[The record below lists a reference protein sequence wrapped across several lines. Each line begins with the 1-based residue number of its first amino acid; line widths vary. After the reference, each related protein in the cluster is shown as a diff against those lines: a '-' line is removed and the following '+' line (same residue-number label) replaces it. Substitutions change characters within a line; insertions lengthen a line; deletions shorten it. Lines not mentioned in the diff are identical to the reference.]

1 MKHQLTVGAP
11 CFSGGLDFS
20 PMNGNWGC
28 AEGFSPGLYGPALKR
43 KRGLEPSVSAKALS
57 PHKCGGFHP
66 NSFTLLDLLLTICL
80 LTLMPGFSFAQ
91 ASKQK
96 TKIATSQAEAT
107 GPIAIRGG
115 KLLTIT
121 HGVIENGV
129 VVMENGKITAV
140 GPAGTSIPRGATIID
155 ATGMTVYPGLIDS
168 ETNLGLVEVEAD
180 QMSND
185 MNEPSDEI
193 MPHMHVADA
202 FHSETQ
208 RIPVVRVN
216 GITNAIVAPGTED
229 SLPGQDIFIQLDG
242 KDRDQMILVRDVALA
257 LNFSG
262 DQRRRGGRG
271 EGGGGGIGNRYPSTR
286 MGLATQLR
294 QAFMDAQDYETKMKA
309 AENRKPEASGG
320 SGGGRSGGGS
330 DRQKRDLKL
339 EALLPYLHGQKPV
352 VIGARD
358 AYDVENAMRVA
369 KEFNLKVVLNHVT
382 HSQQILDEIAS
393 WKVPVI
399 VGPIYDFPRSDER
412 YDAVYS
418 LPAEL
423 AKRGVKIAFA
433 SYRVEHNRNLPYAA
447 GYSVAFGLPYE
458 EALKAV
464 TINPAEIWGVADR
477 LGSLDV
483 GKTANVV
490 IANGDPLDVKT
501 DVKQVFIDGRSIPME
516 NRQTHLRDQYGGVP
530 SAPSASK

>member
-1 MKHQLTVGAP
+1 MNMNQKVQTKHAP
-11 CFSGGLDFS
+11 SWSGYEEYGLS
-20 PMNGNWGC
+20 TKTRH
-28 AEGFSPGLYGPALKR
+28 AASLLV
-43 KRGLEPSVSAKALS
+43 L
-57 PHKCGGFHP
+57 
-66 NSFTLLDLLLTICL
+66 FTLAVLFTLVLLQAPI
-80 LTLMPGFSFAQ
+80 FAQ
-91 ASKQK
+91 SKQK
-96 TKIATSQAEAT
+96 ARAVNPPAPTAAEPN

-129 VVMENGKITAV
+129 VVIDNGKITAV
-140 GPAGTSIPRGATIID
+140 GPAGTAIPKGANVID

-180 QMSND
+180 QNGND
-185 MNEPSDEI
+185 LNEPSDEI
-193 MPHMHVADA
+193 MPHMHVFDA

-216 GITNAIVAPGTED
+216 GITNAIVAPGTQN

-242 KDRDQMILVRDVALA
+242 KDRDQMILVSDIALP

-262 DQRRRGGRG
+262 AQRRRAMPGQ
-271 EGGGGGIGNRYPSTR
+271 GGGGGGAARFPSTR
-286 MGLATQLR
+286 MGLASQLR
-294 QAFMDAQDYETKMKA
+294 QAFIDAQDYETRMQA
-309 AENRKPEASGG
+309 PARPSSPDSSRSGQGGGARGG
-320 SGGGRSGGGS
+320 SE
-330 DRQKRDLKL
+330 RQKRDLKL

-352 VIGARD
+352 VIGAED
-358 AYDVENAMRVA
+358 GYDVENAMRLA
-369 KEFNLKVVLNHVT
+369 REFNLRVVLNHVT
-382 HSQQILDEIAS
+382 HSQEILDEIAS

-399 VGPIYDFPRSDER
+399 VGPIYAFPRPDER

-423 AKRGVKIAFA
+423 NQRGVKIAFA

-464 TINPAEIWGVADR
+464 TINPAEIWGVADK

-483 GKTANVV
+483 GKTANLV

-501 DVKQVFIDGRSIPME
+501 DVKQVFIEGRKIPME
-516 NRQTHLRDQYGGVP
+516 NRQTQLRDQYGGVP
-530 SAPSASK
+530 PAAGH

>member
-1 MKHQLTVGAP
+1 MKPRLLLLSAVVLSASLTV
-11 CFSGGLDFS
+11 
-20 PMNGNWGC
+20 
-28 AEGFSPGLYGPALKR
+28 
-43 KRGLEPSVSAKALS
+43 
-57 PHKCGGFHP
+57 
-66 NSFTLLDLLLTICL
+66 
-80 LTLMPGFSFAQ
+80 AQ
-91 ASKQK
+91 GSRQK
-96 TKIATSQAEAT
+96 TRMATSQVEAN

-140 GPAGTSIPRGATIID
+140 GPGNTSIPRGATVVD

-185 MNEPSDEI
+185 LVEPSDEI

-216 GITNAIVAPGTED
+216 GITNAIVAPGSDD
-229 SLPGQDIFIQLDG
+229 SLPGQDILIQLDG
-242 KDRDQMILVRDVALA
+242 KDRDEMILVRDIAMP

-262 DQRRRGGRG
+262 EQRRRGGRG
-271 EGGGGGIGNRYPSTR
+271 EGGGGGGPGGRFPSTR
-286 MGLATQLR
+286 MGLASQLR
-294 QAFMDAQDYETKMKA
+294 QALLDAQDYEARQSAPSKKSDSGAKA
-309 AENRKPEASGG
+309 SSSGG
-320 SGGGRSGGGS
+320 ES
-330 DRQKRDLKL
+330 RQKRDLKL
-339 EALLPYLHGQKPV
+339 EALLPYLHGQRPV
-352 VIGARD
+352 VIGAKD
-358 AYDVENAMRVA
+358 GYDLENAMRLA
-369 KEFNLKVVLNHVT
+369 REFNLKVILNHVT

-418 LPAEL
+418 LPSEL
-423 AKRGVKIAFA
+423 YKRGVKIAFA
-433 SYRVEHNRNLPYAA
+433 SYKVEHNRNLPYAA
-447 GYSVAFGLPYE
+447 GYAAAFGLPYE

-464 TINPAEIWGVADR
+464 TINPAEIWGVADK

-490 IANGDPLDVKT
+490 ISTGDPLDVKT
-501 DVKQVFIDGRSIPME
+501 DVKQVFIEGRRIPME
-516 NRQTHLRDQYGGVP
+516 NRQTRLRDQYGGVP
-530 SAPSASK
+530 PAPGGAH